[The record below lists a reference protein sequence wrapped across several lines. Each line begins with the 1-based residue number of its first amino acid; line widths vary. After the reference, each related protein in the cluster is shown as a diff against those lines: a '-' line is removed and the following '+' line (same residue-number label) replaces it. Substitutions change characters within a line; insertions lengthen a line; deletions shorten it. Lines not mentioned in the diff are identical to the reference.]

1 MHNFTLVGAKSVY
14 SLVELDHIKYW
25 VGRVLLHCRLV
36 LSSRCAIRS
45 VYMDDICIRYPPVT
59 GMPGEA
65 TAMFEIMH
73 RVCRS
78 IGYPF
83 DQESWLLNLNLLIPL
98 VESARETRALLQT
111 ELDYPAFD
119 KHGQLLIPD
128 FYSVEVWLQE
138 GTFGRGKHGEGVAS
152 VGYSVRILGD
162 GTAGLHVRARLVSVF
177 FF

>member
-1 MHNFTLVGAKSVY
+1 
-14 SLVELDHIKYW
+14 
-25 VGRVLLHCRLV
+25 
-36 LSSRCAIRS
+36 
-45 VYMDDICIRYPPVT
+45 MDDVCIRYPPVI

-98 VESARETRALLQT
+98 AESARETRAVLQT

-128 FYSVEVWLQE
+128 FYSVEAWPQE
-138 GTFGRGKHGEGVAS
+138 GTFGIGKDGEWVAS
-152 VGYSVRILGD
+152 DGYSVRVLG
-162 GTAGLHVRARLVSVF
+162 GKTAGVHAS
-177 FF
+177 